1 MWLEDQDYSTII
13 DKKTLELLQ
22 QQKQQTRI
30 EAERVAMEEVASYLR
45 PRYNLE
51 SLFPQD
57 VKKRSRLIMMIVADI
72 TLYHLSTW
80 LPGRMGT
87 ETREIRYEQAL
98 DKLSR
103 IQKGTQLL
111 ELQVEE
117 DDKKE
122 TPTSYLK
129 HGSQQKQNHFW

>member
-111 ELQVEE
+111 DLQVEE

>member
-111 ELQVEE
+111 DLQAEE